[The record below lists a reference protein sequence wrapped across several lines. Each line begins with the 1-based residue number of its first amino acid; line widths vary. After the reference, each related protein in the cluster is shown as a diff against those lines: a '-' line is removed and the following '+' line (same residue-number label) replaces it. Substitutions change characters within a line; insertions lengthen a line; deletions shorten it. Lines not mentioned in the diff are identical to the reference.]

1 MMKRFEHVGIRV
13 EKMED
18 ELARL
23 KQLGVIIKDEK
34 PRTIL
39 NGVKIAFFEGPDGEI
54 LELVE
59 RA

>member
-1 MMKRFEHVGIRV
+1 
-13 EKMED
+13 MED
-18 ELARL
+18 ELVRL
-23 KQLGVIIKDEK
+23 KQLGVIIKDET